1 MSDALAELLS
11 RLDTAA
17 LKPVSVEIPGVGLL
31 HVLPLTVRD
40 MDEQQAA
47 AMKAESRGEQIARG
61 LARILC
67 TADGARYPIS
77 DELVQ
82 RLMSMPWE
90 HSQLLMQAASGAKDP
105 GNA

>member
-1 MSDALAELLS
+1 MSDALAELLG
-11 RLDTAA
+11 RLDAVQP
-17 LKPVSVEIPGVGLL
+17 KPVPVDLPGVGTLY
-31 HVLPLTVRD
+31 VLPLTVRD

-67 TADGARYPIS
+67 DASGQRYPIS

-90 HSQLLMQAASGAKDP
+90 HSQLLMQAASGAKDA